1 MRLTIAACALVHCSA
16 QIPSDS
22 AQYSDAYTNAKMLE
36 DLGNSAE
43 FEAERTLLSK
53 QYELMTDSWG
63 AGVKKPLFDY
73 NFAYA
78 GLDYAAAK
86 DSKYALMTRTGGALQ
101 AVGGAVTIVGSYSGA
116 AATCVASSGLG
127 CGLAAGAGSVGATI
141 GADHLDT
148 GVKTLIDGKA
158 YPTTGA
164 KLLSDVTGISL
175 DNAELIYGFADITY
189 ALPKMTNTYSEVLK
203 LANESKMNKEA
214 HLSYTPI
221 DKFKPVGIKGNMTS
235 LKDEIEETYIL
246 MGYSKE
252 QAYKYTD
259 TLIQS
264 GMGDLQK
271 FHVSNTTSL
280 IKLVPK
286 GDGVSAHSPFF
297 MSFKEYEKIKNLPPS
312 KISEFF
318 GLPAEQGVRG
328 SQFGFDVYQIT
339 PNTNDLNHINVYK
352 SLVAEII
359 QGEYK
364 KTGGGEQI
372 LVPNRKQWSNPIK
385 IEEIKGER
393 FNK

>member
-175 DNAELIYGFADITY
+175 DNAELIYGVVPAERVISGLNSSSKLPVIGKTTDYPKTEFNYEAYNAKLYMDYKKQLQNENLSNIIKDNPMLEHAAFGNGNLTFGSLSRKESELLALQWVGDGAIKTSNGWISADGTRLYRAPDIKKYSQY
-189 ALPKMTNTYSEVLK
+189 AETGIQSNFQRGYM
-203 LANESKMNKEA
+203 NESK
-214 HLSYTPI
+214 
-221 DKFKPVGIKGNMTS
+221 F
-235 LKDEIEETYIL
+235 
-246 MGYSKE
+246 
-252 QAYKYTD
+252 
-259 TLIQS
+259 
-264 GMGDLQK
+264 
-271 FHVSNTTSL
+271 
-280 IKLVPK
+280 
-286 GDGVSAHSPFF
+286 
-297 MSFKEYEKIKNLPPS
+297 
-312 KISEFF
+312 ISESN
-318 GLPAEQGVRG
+318 L
-328 SQFGFDVYQIT
+328 
-339 PNTNDLNHINVYK
+339 HIN
-352 SLVAEII
+352 
-359 QGEYK
+359 
-364 KTGGGEQI
+364 
-372 LVPNRKQWSNPIK
+372 IK
-385 IEEIKGER
+385 D
-393 FNK
+393 N